1 MRTLLALFALATP
14 ALPVLAR
21 AAPALEMQRK
31 DDDEFPKLSPF
42 EAVRWKDGKP
52 EVMVAQRWYSPRTI
66 GGLDA
71 AKVVEF
77 CNETY
82 GNRAVKRFEEDLVQ
96 VLTLMG
102 TKPGEKIDLDLTDL
116 ESGKAV
122 SLRDVPMTK
131 ENRRAI
137 WTAATERDDHKPPRT
152 AGAVTREHAKK
163 AAPEFANL
171 ARPLAGSAPASLVRS
186 AACADLDALEV
197 LIDTHYAYRERA
209 GFDYRGAL
217 DAVRIAVGER
227 ISPPAF
233 ALLIAKVLARFGDGH
248 TRIDEVALALGRE
261 YLPCLVEPQ
270 GAKLLALKPDRSA
283 FLDPAH
289 PVLVSI
295 DGLGV
300 DRWLDQAAAIEARGS
315 AELVRRR
322 SMRGLRYV
330 GWLRDELLQS
340 GVMLTPPSETT
351 VKLGLASLDG
361 AKQREI
367 EVPIGDDKP
376 IYGQRITGQT
386 RALDGNVGYLRI
398 ASMEDDDAFLGA
410 LDAAMATFRETK
422 GLVIDVRGNGG
433 GSRAALMR
441 LFPYFV
447 APGEAPWVAN
457 VAACR
462 LSPGQKGDDAEGLL
476 SDRWLFPVTSSRWS
490 TEDRAAIGAVAKKFV
505 PEWQPRPEE
514 FSAWHFLVPR
524 RADNPQAFFYDKP
537 VAILLDADCFS
548 ATDIFLAAFAGRPR
562 VTLVGQTSGGG
573 SGRAIAYKLPN
584 SGFTVRLSSMVSFR
598 RDGRLIDGRGIEPDV
613 RAEPAADD
621 YVGRSDAMLGA
632 ALKKLR

>member
-1 MRTLLALFALATP
+1 MRTLLALLALAVP
-14 ALPVLAR
+14 AIPLLAR

-42 EAVRWKDGKP
+42 EAVRWKDGMP
-52 EVMVAQRWYSPRTI
+52 EVMVAKRWYSPRTI
-66 GGLDA
+66 GGLDVA
-71 AKVVEF
+71 SIVRY
-77 CNETY
+77 CNETF

-96 VLTLMG
+96 VLTQMG
-102 TKPGEKIDLDLTDL
+102 SKPGEKIDLDLTDL
-116 ESGKAV
+116 ESKKLV
-122 SLRDVPMTK
+122 TLRDVPMTK

-137 WTAATERDDHKPPRT
+137 WTAANSRDDDKPARGT
-152 AGAVTREHAKK
+152 TAVTREHAKK
-163 AAPEFANL
+163 AAPEFADL
-171 ARPLAGSAPASLVRS
+171 ARPLAGTGTATLARS

-197 LIDTHYAYRERA
+197 LIDTRYAYRDRA

-261 YLPCLVEPQ
+261 YLPCLVEPH
-270 GAKLLALKPDRSA
+270 AEKLLALKPDRSA

-300 DRWLDQAAAIEARGS
+300 DRWLDQAAAVEARGS
-315 AELVRRR
+315 PELVRRR

-330 GWLRDELLQS
+330 GWLRAELLQS
-340 GVMLTPPSETT
+340 GVMLTPPAAAS

-361 AKQREI
+361 AKQREL
-367 EVPIGDDKP
+367 EVPISGEKP
-376 IYGQRITGQT
+376 IYGQRIGGRT
-386 RALDGNVGYLRI
+386 RLLDGDVGYLRI
-398 ASMEDDDAFLGA
+398 ASMEDDAAFLDA
-410 LDAAMATFRETK
+410 LDAAMAKFRETK

-433 GSRAALMR
+433 GSRAPLMR

-462 LSPGQKGDDAEGLL
+462 LSPGQKADEAEGLL
-476 SDRWLFPVTSSRWS
+476 SDRWLFPVTASRWS
-490 TEDRAAIGAVAKKFV
+490 TEDRSTIDAVAKKLV
-505 PEWQPRPEE
+505 PEWRPRAEE
-514 FSAWHFLVPR
+514 FSAWHFLMPR
-524 RADNPQAFFYDKP
+524 RADNPNAYFYDRP

-562 VTLVGQTSGGG
+562 VTLVGQTSAGG

-613 RAEPAADD
+613 RAEPAPDD
-621 YVGRSDAMLGA
+621 YVGRGDAMLDA
-632 ALKKLR
+632 ALRKLR